1 MKESTRL
8 RIYAIAILIVF
19 AFIDAIPFT
28 AVTALI
34 GIVILLFRPK
44 WFQRIVN
51 RMYD

>member
-8 RIYAIAILIVF
+8 RIYAIVILVVF
-19 AFIDAIPFT
+19 AFIDAIPYT
-28 AVTALI
+28 AVTAFI